1 MKSRVLDRFLTKKW
15 PKITRNHAKCPKT
28 GCYEVIAR
36 GAISCVVLGVGRA
49 VSGKTTN
56 GQKVGLVLDLF
67 VVGGLSLHSAVYSHS
82 V

>member
-1 MKSRVLDRFLTKKW
+1 M
-15 PKITRNHAKCPKT
+15 
-28 GCYEVIAR
+28 VIAR
-36 GAISCVVLGVGRA
+36 GAIPLVVLGVGRE
-49 VSGKTTN
+49 VSGKTTR